1 MPVEI
6 RELVI
11 RATVTETPSGEN
23 ENRRPVQAN
32 PDETH
37 LDLEE
42 IIQQCVE
49 QVLKILEHQK
59 ER

>member
-11 RATVTETPSGEN
+11 RATVTETPSGEDKSKQ
-23 ENRRPVQAN
+23 PIQAN
-32 PDETH
+32 PDGPQV
-37 LDLEE
+37 DLEE